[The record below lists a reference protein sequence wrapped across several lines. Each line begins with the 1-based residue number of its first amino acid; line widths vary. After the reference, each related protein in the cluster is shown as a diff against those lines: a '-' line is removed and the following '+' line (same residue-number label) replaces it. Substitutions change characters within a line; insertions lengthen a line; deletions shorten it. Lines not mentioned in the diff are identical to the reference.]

1 MTEGEVTLKIQRF
14 DPSADAE
21 PYWQSFKVKL
31 RPGMT
36 VLDALFEIMNH
47 QDGTLAFRF
56 CCRAGVCGSCA
67 MVIAGKVRLACET
80 QIASLKTRGEI
91 MISPLPHQKVIKDL
105 AVDYELFFERMK
117 RVKPYLVGKEPY
129 PEKEY
134 IQTPKERVPIN
145 EPIDCILCGSCT
157 SACTM
162 AWLNKDYLGP
172 AALLKSYRF
181 LVDTRDTI
189 PEERLDLIANES
201 GVWRCH
207 TQFNCVEVC
216 PKKLNPTEAIQKQ
229 KLRAFMRK
237 KSMLFKRKK
246 KAPSAQSQ

>member
-1 MTEGEVTLKIQRF
+1 MAEGEVTLRIQRF
-14 DPSADAE
+14 DPSADVE
-21 PYWQSFKVKL
+21 PYWQRYNVRI
-31 RPGMT
+31 RPAMT
-36 VLDALFEIMNH
+36 VLDALFEVLNH

-67 MVIAGKVRLACET
+67 MVIAGKIRLACET
-80 QIASLKTRGEI
+80 QISQFLDLNEI

-105 AVDYELFFERMK
+105 AVDYEHFFDRLK
-117 RVKPYLVGKEPY
+117 AVKPYLVGKEPY

-134 IQTPKERVPIN
+134 IQMPKERVPIN
-145 EPIDCILCGSCT
+145 EPIDCIMCGSCT

-162 AWLNKDYLGP
+162 AWTNPSYLGP

-189 PEERLDLIANES
+189 PDERLNIIENEN
-201 GVWRCH
+201 GIWRCH

-216 PKKLNPTEAIQKQ
+216 PKKLNPTEAIQRQ
-229 KLRAFMRK
+229 KIKAI
-237 KSMLFKRKK
+237 KRKLFGRNRFR
-246 KAPSAQSQ
+246 A

>member
-1 MTEGEVTLKIQRF
+1 MAENEITLKIQRF
-14 DPSADAE
+14 DPSADKE
-21 PYWQSFKVKL
+21 PYWERFRVPI
-31 RPGMT
+31 RPSMT
-36 VLDALFEIMNH
+36 VLDALFEVLNH

-80 QIASLKTRGEI
+80 QISQFLDLNEI
-91 MISPLPHQKVIKDL
+91 MISPLPHQKVVKDL
-105 AVDYELFFERMK
+105 AVDYTLFFDRLK
-117 RVKPYLVGKEPY
+117 AVKPYLVGKEPY

-134 IQTPKERVPIN
+134 IQLPKDRVPIN
-145 EPIDCILCGSCT
+145 EPIDCIMCGSCT

-162 AWLNKDYLGP
+162 AWLNENYLGP

-189 PEERLDLIANES
+189 PDERLDIIES
-201 GVWRCH
+201 ENGAWRCH

-216 PKKLNPTEAIQKQ
+216 PKKLNPTEAIQRQ
-229 KLRAFMRK
+229 KIKA
-237 KSMLFKRKK
+237 FKRKLFGRRRK
-246 KAPSAQSQ
+246 KA

>member
-1 MTEGEVTLKIQRF
+1 MAEGEVTLKVQRF
-14 DPSADAE
+14 DPTADTD
-21 PYWQSFKVKL
+21 PYWQKYVVKTV
-31 RPGMT
+31 PGMT
-36 VLDALFEIMNH
+36 VLDALFEVLNH

-80 QIASLKTRGEI
+80 QVAALPKGGDIKL
-91 MISPLPHQKVIKDL
+91 SPLPHQKVVKDL
-105 AVDYELFFERMK
+105 AVDYDLFFDRLK
-117 RVKPYLVGKEPY
+117 SVKPYLVGKEPY

-134 IQTPKERVPIN
+134 IQLPKERVPIN
-145 EPIDCILCGSCT
+145 EPIDCIMCGSCT

-162 AWLNKDYLGP
+162 AWLNKGYLGP

-181 LVDTRDTI
+181 LVDTRDTLTD
-189 PEERLDLIANES
+189 ERLDLIES
-201 GVWRCH
+201 ENGVYRCH

-229 KLRAFMRK
+229 KIKLI
-237 KSMLFKRKK
+237 KRKLFGRK
-246 KAPSAQSQ
+246 RKAQA

>member
-1 MTEGEVTLKIQRF
+1 MAQEEITLKVQRC
-14 DPSADAE
+14 DPAADRL
-21 PYWQSFKVKL
+21 PYWQSFKVAT

-36 VLDALFEIMNH
+36 VLDALFEVLNH

-67 MVIAGKVRLACET
+67 MVIGGEVRLACET
-80 QIASLKTRGEI
+80 QVAQFVGRGDL
-91 MISPLPHQKVIKDL
+91 MLSPLPHQKVVKDL
-105 AVDYELFFERMK
+105 AVDYTHFFDRLK

-134 IQTPKERVPIN
+134 VQSPKERQPIN
-145 EPIDCILCGSCT
+145 EPIDCILCGSWP
-157 SACTM
+157 SSCTM
-162 AWLNKDYLGP
+162 AWTNSDYLGP

-181 LVDTRDTI
+181 LADTRDTI
-189 PEERLDLIANES
+189 PDERLDLVENES

-216 PKKLNPTEAIQKQ
+216 PKKLNPTEAIQKT
-229 KLRAFMRK
+229 KMK
-237 KSMLFKRKK
+237 VFKRKLLGRRRARK
-246 KAPSAQSQ
+246 

>member
-1 MTEGEVTLKIQRF
+1 MAERQLTLKIQRF
-14 DPSADAE
+14 DPTADKV
-21 PYWQSFKVKL
+21 PYWQKYAVTST
-31 RPGMT
+31 PGMT
-36 VLDALFEIMNH
+36 VLDALFEVLNH

-80 QIASLKTRGEI
+80 QVSQFAKEREI

-105 AVDYELFFERMK
+105 AVDYTIFFDRLK
-117 RVKPYLVGKEPY
+117 AVKPYLVGKEPY

-134 IQTPKERVPIN
+134 IQLPKERVPIN
-145 EPIDCILCGSCT
+145 DPIDCIMCGSC
-157 SACTM
+157 SSVCTM
-162 AWLNKDYLGP
+162 AWLNPNYLGP

-189 PEERLDLIANES
+189 PDERLDLIES
-201 GVWRCH
+201 EEGVWRCH

-216 PKKLNPTEAIQKQ
+216 PKKLNPTEAIQRQ
-229 KLRAFMRK
+229 KIKAVKRKLFGRK
-237 KSMLFKRKK
+237 KAR
-246 KAPSAQSQ
+246 

>member
-1 MTEGEVTLKIQRF
+1 MAENEITLKIQRF
-14 DPSADAE
+14 DPSSDSE
-21 PYWQSFKVKL
+21 PYWQSFRVKL

-36 VLDALFEIMNH
+36 VLDALFEVLNH
-47 QDGTLAFRF
+47 QDGSLAFRF

-80 QIASLKTRGEI
+80 QVATLLDRDSI
-91 MISPLPHQKVIKDL
+91 MISPLPHQKVVKDL
-105 AVDYELFFERMK
+105 AVDYEHFFDRIK
-117 RVKPYLVGKEPY
+117 RVRPYMVGKEPY

-134 IQTPKERVPIN
+134 IQLPKERVPIN

-157 SACTM
+157 SSCTM
-162 AWLNKDYLGP
+162 AWTNKDYLGP

-181 LVDTRDTI
+181 LVDSRDI
-189 PEERLDLIANES
+189 LKNERLDLVESES

-216 PKKLNPTEAIQKQ
+216 PRKLNPTEAIQIQ
-229 KLRAFMRK
+229 KLMA
-237 KSMLFKRKK
+237 FKRKILGRRRT
-246 KAPSAQSQ
+246 ARA

>member
-1 MTEGEVTLKIQRF
+1 MAEGDVTLKIQRF
-14 DPSADAE
+14 DPTADTQ
-21 PYWQSFKVKL
+21 PYWQKFVVKTK
-31 RPGMT
+31 PGMT
-36 VLDALFEIMNH
+36 VLDALFEVLNH

-80 QIASLKTRGEI
+80 QVSSLKREEI
-91 MISPLPHQKVIKDL
+91 MLSPLPHQKIVKDL
-105 AVDYELFFERMK
+105 AVDYDLFFDRLK
-117 RVKPYLVGKEPY
+117 GVKPYLVGKQPV

-134 IQTPKERVPIN
+134 IQMPKERVPIN
-145 EPIDCILCGSCT
+145 EPIDCIMCGACT

-162 AWLNKDYLGP
+162 AWLNKGYLGP

-181 LVDTRDTI
+181 LVDTRDSLTD
-189 PEERLDLIANES
+189 ERLDLIES
-201 GVWRCH
+201 ENGVFRCH

-229 KLRAFMRK
+229 KIKLI
-237 KSMLFKRKK
+237 KRKLFGRK
-246 KAPSAQSQ
+246 RKAKA

>member
-1 MTEGEVTLKIQRF
+1 MAEGEIVLKVQRF
-14 DPSADAE
+14 DPAADTM
-21 PYWQSFKVKL
+21 PYWQKYSVKI

-36 VLDALFEIMNH
+36 VLDALFEVLNH

-80 QIASLKTRGEI
+80 QISTLLDKNEI
-91 MISPLPHQKVIKDL
+91 MLSPLPHQKVIKDL
-105 AVDYELFFERMK
+105 AVDYELFFDRMK
-117 RVKPYLVGKEPY
+117 AIKPYLVGKEPY

-134 IQTPKERVPIN
+134 IQMPKERVPIN
-145 EPIDCILCGSCT
+145 EPIDCIMCGACT

-162 AWLNKDYLGP
+162 AWLNKEYLGP

-181 LVDTRDTI
+181 LVDTRDNV
-189 PEERLDLIANES
+189 PDERLDIIES
-201 GVWRCH
+201 ENGVYRCH

-216 PKKLNPTEAIQKQ
+216 PKKLNPTEAIQRQ
-229 KLRAFMRK
+229 KIKLV
-237 KSMLFKRKK
+237 KRKLFGRRRRS
-246 KAPSAQSQ
+246 KA